1 MKLLKQLFASGNGA
15 ESEYSRT
22 IRRVSMISMIG
33 NPILAVFKFFAG
45 FVGRSDA
52 MISDAIH
59 SSSDIAGS
67 LIVMIGAAVSEKEA
81 DEEHPYGHERFEC
94 LASLL
99 LAAILFIAGAG
110 MVSEGMHKILSGSY
124 RVSQAP
130 GLIALI
136 AAVCSIAVKE
146 GMYWYTYL
154 NAKRIRSD
162 SLRAEAWHHRSD
174 AFSSIGSLIGIFG
187 SRMGIQIL
195 DPLAG
200 ILISLF
206 IWKAAWTICRD
217 AIDKLTDH
225 SCSPEFEDE
234 IRSCVLEDPRVRG
247 IDMLHTRE
255 FGRKIYLDMEVRLD
269 RELQLYE
276 AHEIAEELHDLVE
289 KRFPDIKHVMIH
301 VNPDE
306 VKYPAASSGA

>member
-1 MKLLKQLFASGNGA
+1 MKRLIQLFVQGESPD
-15 ESEYSRT
+15 SEYGRT
-22 IRRVSMISMIG
+22 IRRVSVISMIG
-33 NPILAVFKFFAG
+33 NLILAAFKFVAG

-67 LIVMIGAAVSEKEA
+67 LIVMIGATVSEKEA

-124 RVSQAP
+124 KISPYP

-136 AAVCSIAVKE
+136 AAICSIAVKE

-187 SRMGIQIL
+187 ARMGMRIL

-206 IWKAAWTICRD
+206 IWKAAWSICRD

-225 SCSPEFEDE
+225 SCSPEYEDE
-234 IRSCVLEDPRVRG
+234 IRACVLEDPRVHG
-247 IDMLHTRE
+247 IDLLRTRE

-269 RELQLYE
+269 RDLQLYA
-276 AHEIAEELHDLVE
+276 AHQIAEELHDLVE

-301 VNPDE
+301 VNPD
-306 VKYPAASSGA
+306 